1 MRFVTPAI
9 SVHAPAWYLP
19 TISKY
24 SILRVALA
32 VKPDLANAWN
42 NIAMVQRRLGRT
54 DLMEASLLQALQLDN
69 RHYTAMSNLA
79 GHYERIGATNAAAYY
94 SERVIR
100 YRETNPFYLYAR
112 GTSAL
117 QEGNYKGAIKSL
129 RKAIRL
135 ARDRPEFYLALH
147 QAYELAGKKESSER
161 NLALALYY
169 QQNPGSVRNRNTVRV
184 ISDPDAD
191 RFLGT
196 PSIVIYTD

>member
-1 MRFVTPAI
+1 M
-9 SVHAPAWYLP
+9 SE
-19 TISKY
+19 
-24 SILRVALA
+24 
-32 VKPDLANAWN
+32 
-42 NIAMVQRRLGRT
+42 IAGEVQ
-54 DLMEASLLQALQLDN
+54 
-69 RHYTAMSNLA
+69 SNLA
-79 GHYERIGATNAAAYY
+79 GHYERIGATKAAAYY

-129 RKAIRL
+129 RKSIRL
-135 ARDRPEFYLALH
+135 ARDRPEFYLGLH
-147 QAYELAGKKESSER
+147 RAYELAGKKESSER

-196 PSIVIYTD
+196 PSNVIYTD